1 MTFLDHDD
9 AAATERSLASDITP
23 LDDVEF
29 QGDVPALVPVQHDQ
43 LPSIEEYKA
52 QQTSTKVLG
61 TIEID
66 QADDVHDQLPSIEDY
81 KIDHEIKPMS
91 SGKKTLRCL
100 GITLLVLVATVA
112 IIVVPVVL
120 LKDDS
125 DDGGLFGNGN
135 NNNNL
140 GNPNNPSK
148 SVSRIPAVADYLQAL
163 DISTMALMN
172 SEGTPQNR
180 ALKWIADDD
189 AYQLALPETTTSI
202 PSGSG
207 RLLLLPGHNPFVER
221 YSLVVFYYSLGGPEW
236 TYQYNFLQPTDHCN
250 WYQNFLRSRSR
261 TIVRLGVKDCQNI
274 DGVNYVSRIGARK

>member
-1 MTFLDHDD
+1 M
-9 AAATERSLASDITP
+9 
-23 LDDVEF
+23 
-29 QGDVPALVPVQHDQ
+29 
-43 LPSIEEYKA
+43 
-52 QQTSTKVLG
+52 
-61 TIEID
+61 EID
-66 QADDVHDQLPSIEDY
+66 QADNVHDQLPSIEDY

-91 SGKKTLRCL
+91 SGRKTLRCL
-100 GITLLVLVATVA
+100 GISLLVLVATVA
-112 IIVVPVVL
+112 IIVVPVML

-125 DDGGLFGNGN
+125 DGGGFFGTG
-135 NNNNL
+135 NNNL

-202 PSGSG
+202 PFGGG

-221 YSLVVFYYSLGGPEW
+221 YSLAVFYYSLGGPEW
-236 TYQYNFLQPTDHCN
+236 TYQYNFLLPTDHCD
-250 WYQNFLRSRSR
+250 WYQDFFTSSG
-261 TIVRLGVKDCQNI
+261 TILRLGVNDCQNI
-274 DGVNYVSRIGARK
+274 DGVNYISRIGARK